1 MSDVNPFEHHGLYEY
16 DQCLTTNDLIRIKS
30 GLLKARHQFADDND
44 IENTISTEV
53 MLDFTDVLLD
63 WILSGKPEH
72 MRLKGEEVNE
82 DEQ

>member
-1 MSDVNPFEHHGLYEY
+1 MSDINPFEQGPLWE
-16 DQCLTTNDLIRIKS
+16 DNQVVTTDDMIRIKS
-30 GLLKARHQFADDND
+30 GLLKARHRFANAND

-53 MLDFTDVLLD
+53 MLDFVDVLLD
-63 WILSGKPEH
+63 WVLSGKPEH